1 MTFRGLKKQVGSK
14 LVDKYWKHMFF
25 FFQYVYMSVSGLKSN
40 IYLDQ
45 SHGCWLYWPWRGTI
59 VISESWVSNQLQIM
73 RIWHLSA
80 AKTIIGRIKI
90 GIRKVWVYQIEN
102 LFKYAQMISFL
113 LDYTRTTILSHCPAC
128 NLKGVSTSNYRNFLY
143 RILTLDLIRLKGRR
157 PMIVNLRVYT
167 ILRKLLSNYL
177 RT

>member
-1 MTFRGLKKQVGSK
+1 
-14 LVDKYWKHMFF
+14 
-25 FFQYVYMSVSGLKSN
+25 
-40 IYLDQ
+40 
-45 SHGCWLYWPWRGTI
+45 
-59 VISESWVSNQLQIM
+59 
-73 RIWHLSA
+73 
-80 AKTIIGRIKI
+80 
-90 GIRKVWVYQIEN
+90 
-102 LFKYAQMISFL
+102 MISFL